1 MTRCRELEALLG
13 GDAAGLADHVSACP
27 VCRDGLRC
35 LAAEEASPGVY
46 AAVRQGVESRIRRR
60 RLAWLA
66 APVTAAAALILALLL
81 LPASEPAPPEL
92 ALHAPPAPA
101 VSAAPPAP
109 EPAKPKPAG
118 EPPFATVARAD
129 SNGILLRLRFDD
141 PNVVIYWMIDENG
154 GSE

>member
-13 GDAAGLADHVSACP
+13 GDAAGLAGHLSACP
-27 VCRDGLRC
+27 VCRDGLRG
-35 LAAEEASPGVY
+35 LAAEVASAGVY
-46 AAVRQGVESRIRRR
+46 AAVRQSVESRIRRR

-66 APVTAAAALILALLL
+66 VPVAAAAALMVALLL
-81 LPASEPAPPEL
+81 QLPPDPAPPEL

-109 EPAKPKPAG
+109 EPARPKPAG